1 VTIKQITA
9 SLKIKLLS
17 GILPIRKELVPQDI
31 FAGLTLAAAGI
42 PQAMG
47 YTKIAGTPVVTGF
60 YTLLLPLVAFALL
73 GGSRRLV
80 VASDSA
86 TAAILAAS
94 LITLAPVASPEY
106 VGLTSLVAFIVA
118 LMLLAARFLQLGF
131 LADFLSR
138 SAIVGFMTG
147 VGVQVACGQL
157 AGLFGLHNISH
168 EPFEQVLSVLQR
180 LPAEGH
186 WLTAGI
192 SLVVIVTILS
202 FRRFAPRVP
211 GALLAVIGMIV
222 CSILFNLEGQGV
234 EVVGM
239 IPSGL
244 PSLSLPALQ
253 MSHLHQLLMTAATCF
268 VVIIAQS
275 AATSRSYGMRHSER
289 VDENSDLVGL
299 SGANAMAALSGTFVV
314 NGTPTQT
321 ELVDG
326 AGGRSQLAHITT
338 ALVVALVLLFLTGPL
353 AHMPMA
359 VLSAIVFLVGIK
371 LIDIAGL
378 RDIYRLE
385 RGEFV
390 IALAT
395 GLTVLLSDIMDGIAI
410 AMLMSL
416 IAHVRH
422 TYVPRTSVM
431 QPDREGRLRQVK
443 VQPNVFAA
451 KGIIVYRFEA
461 NMFYANAG
469 RLMDEVIALVESSSK
484 ELRYLL
490 LDASPVNDI
499 DYTAAKSLLQ
509 LHSELQLRGVG
520 LACVAQSAG
529 VLDEIRRYTRDIRPA
544 DGRELLFT
552 SLDAALKSLASQAGG
567 ATK

>member
-1 VTIKQITA
+1 MAIKQIAA

-17 GILPIRKELVPQDI
+17 GILPIRKELIPQDI

-73 GGSRRLV
+73 GGSKRLV

-86 TAAILAAS
+86 TAAILAAT
-94 LITLAPVASPEY
+94 LISLAPSGSPEY
-106 VGLTSLVAFIVA
+106 VGLTSLVAMIVA

-157 AGLFGLHNISH
+157 AGLFGLHNLSH
-168 EPFEQVLSVLQR
+168 EPFDQVVSVLQR
-180 LPAEGH
+180 LPAEGN
-186 WLTAGI
+186 WLTAVI
-192 SLVVIVTILS
+192 SLAVIVTILGS
-202 FRRFAPRVP
+202 RHFAPRVP
-211 GALLAVIGMIV
+211 GALLAVIGMIA
-222 CSILFNLEGQGV
+222 CSILFNLAGQGV
-234 EVVGM
+234 EVVGT

-244 PSLSLPALQ
+244 PTLSLPALQ
-253 MSHLHQLLMTAATCF
+253 MTHLHQLLMTAATCF

-289 VDENSDLVGL
+289 VDEDSDLIGL

-326 AGGRSQLAHITT
+326 AGGRSQLAQITT

-353 AHMPMA
+353 AQMPMA

-378 RDIYRLE
+378 RDIYRFE
-385 RGEFV
+385 RSEFY

-395 GLTVLLSDIMDGIAI
+395 GLTVLVSDIMDGIAV

-422 TYVPRTSVM
+422 TYVPRTCVLQVDS
-431 QPDREGRLRQVK
+431 EGQLQQVN
-443 VQPNVFAA
+443 VQPNLFAA
-451 KGIIVYRFEA
+451 EGIIVYRFEA
-461 NMFYANAG
+461 NLFYANAG
-469 RLMDEVIALVESSSK
+469 RLMEEVISLVENSSPT
-484 ELRYLL
+484 LHWVV
-490 LDASPVNDI
+490 LDASGVNDI

-509 LHSELQLRGVG
+509 LSSELKLRGVR
-520 LACVAQSAG
+520 LACVANSVG
-529 VLDEIRRYTRDIRPA
+529 VLDEIRRYTRDIKPD
-544 DGRELLFT
+544 DGQAPVFT
-552 SLDAALKSLASQAGG
+552 SLEIALQVLTSSRLS
-567 ATK
+567 

>member
-1 VTIKQITA
+1 MAIKQIAA

-17 GILPIRKELVPQDI
+17 GILPIRKELIPQDI

-73 GGSRRLV
+73 GGSKRLV

-86 TAAILAAS
+86 TAAILAAT
-94 LITLAPVASPEY
+94 LISLAPSGSPEY
-106 VGLTSLVAFIVA
+106 VGLTSLVAMIVA

-157 AGLFGLHNISH
+157 AGLFGLHNLSH
-168 EPFEQVLSVLQR
+168 EPFDQVVSVLQR
-180 LPAEGH
+180 LPAEGN
-186 WLTAGI
+186 WLTAVI
-192 SLVVIVTILS
+192 SLAVIVTILGS
-202 FRRFAPRVP
+202 RHFAPRVP
-211 GALLAVIGMIV
+211 GALLAVIGMIA
-222 CSILFNLEGQGV
+222 CSILFNLAGHGV
-234 EVVGM
+234 EVVGT

-244 PSLSLPALQ
+244 PTLSLPTLQ
-253 MSHLHQLLMTAATCF
+253 MTHLHQLLMTAATCF

-289 VDENSDLVGL
+289 VDEDSDLIGL

-326 AGGRSQLAHITT
+326 AGGRSQLAQITT

-353 AHMPMA
+353 AQMPMA

-378 RDIYRLE
+378 RDIYRFE
-385 RGEFV
+385 RSEFY

-395 GLTVLLSDIMDGIAI
+395 GLTVLVSDIMDGIAV

-422 TYVPRTSVM
+422 TYVPRTCVLQVDS
-431 QPDREGRLRQVK
+431 EGQLQQVN
-443 VQPNVFAA
+443 VQPNLFAA
-451 KGIIVYRFEA
+451 EGIIVYRFEA
-461 NMFYANAG
+461 NLFYANAG
-469 RLMDEVIALVESSSK
+469 RLMEEVISLVENSSPT
-484 ELRYLL
+484 LHWVV
-490 LDASPVNDI
+490 LDASGVNDI

-509 LHSELQLRGVG
+509 LSSELKLRGVR
-520 LACVAQSAG
+520 LACVAHSVG
-529 VLDEIRRYTRDIRPA
+529 VLDEIRRYTRDIKPD
-544 DGRELLFT
+544 DGQAPVFT
-552 SLDAALKSLASQAGG
+552 SLEIALQVLTSSRLS
-567 ATK
+567 

>member
-1 VTIKQITA
+1 MLA
-9 SLKIKLLS
+9 SLKIRFFD
-17 GILPIRKELVPQDI
+17 GILPFKKELLPQDI

-47 YTKIAGTPVVTGF
+47 YTKIAETPVVTGF
-60 YTLLLPLVAFALL
+60 YTLLLPLLAFALL

-94 LITLAPVASPEY
+94 LITLAPAGSAEY

-157 AGLFGLHNISH
+157 AGLFGLHNLSR
-168 EPFEQVLSVLQR
+168 EPYDQVVSVIER
-180 LPAEGH
+180 LPEQGH

-192 SLVVIVTILS
+192 SLLVILIILAC
-202 FRRFAPRVP
+202 RRFAPKVP
-211 GALLAVIGMIV
+211 GALLAVIGMIGA
-222 CSILFNLEGQGV
+222 SLLFKLGEQGV
-234 EVVGM
+234 EVVGA

-244 PSLSLPALQ
+244 PTLSLPAL
-253 MSHLHQLLMTAATCF
+253 HWPHVHQLLTTAATCF

-275 AATSRSYGMRHSER
+275 AATSRSYGLRHSER

-326 AGGRSQLAHITT
+326 AGGHSQLAQVTT
-338 ALVVALVLLFLTGPL
+338 ALVVMLVLLFLTGPL
-353 AHMPMA
+353 ASMPMA

-371 LIDIAGL
+371 LIDVAGL
-378 RDIYRLE
+378 KDIYRFE
-385 RGEFV
+385 RTEFY

-395 GLTVLLSDIMDGIAI
+395 GLTVLVFDIMDGIAVAVI
-410 AMLMSL
+410 MSL
-416 IAHVRH
+416 VAHVRH
-422 TYVPRTSVM
+422 TYKPRTSVLQRDGDGHL
-431 QPDREGRLRQVK
+431 QPVE
-443 VQPNVFAA
+443 FAA
-451 KGIIVYRFEA
+451 NVYAAAGIIVYRFEA
-461 NMFYANAG
+461 NLFYANAG
-469 RLMDEVIALVESSSK
+469 RFMEEVIHLAENSSP
-484 ELRYLL
+484 ELRWIVV
-490 LDASPVNDI
+490 DATGVNDI
-499 DYTAAKSLLQ
+499 DYSAAKALIQLNTELL
-509 LHSELQLRGVG
+509 RRNIR
-520 LACVAQSAG
+520 LACVATSAG
-529 VLDEIRRYTRDIRPA
+529 VLAEIQRYRSSTNKEA
-544 DGRELLFT
+544 QLVFET
-552 SLDAALKSLASQAGG
+552 VAAALQAL
-567 ATK
+567 KV

>member
-1 VTIKQITA
+1 MAIKQIAA

-17 GILPIRKELVPQDI
+17 GILPIRKELIPQDI

-73 GGSRRLV
+73 GGSKRLV

-86 TAAILAAS
+86 TAAILAAT
-94 LITLAPVASPEY
+94 LISLAPSGSPEY
-106 VGLTSLVAFIVA
+106 VGLTSLVAMIVA

-157 AGLFGLHNISH
+157 AGLFGLHNLSH
-168 EPFEQVLSVLQR
+168 EPFDQVVSVLQR
-180 LPAEGH
+180 LPAEGN
-186 WLTAGI
+186 WLTAVI
-192 SLVVIVTILS
+192 SLAVIVTILGS
-202 FRRFAPRVP
+202 RHFAPRVP
-211 GALLAVIGMIV
+211 GALLAVIGMIA
-222 CSILFNLEGQGV
+222 CSILFNLAGQGV
-234 EVVGM
+234 EVVGT

-244 PSLSLPALQ
+244 PTLSLPALQ
-253 MSHLHQLLMTAATCF
+253 MMHLHQLLMTAATCF

-289 VDENSDLVGL
+289 VDEDSDLIGL

-326 AGGRSQLAHITT
+326 AGGRSQLAQITT

-353 AHMPMA
+353 AQMPMA

-378 RDIYRLE
+378 RDIYRFE
-385 RGEFV
+385 RSEFY

-395 GLTVLLSDIMDGIAI
+395 GLTVLVSDIMDGIAV

-422 TYVPRTSVM
+422 TYVPRTCVLQVDS
-431 QPDREGRLRQVK
+431 EGQLQQVN
-443 VQPNVFAA
+443 VQPNLFAA
-451 KGIIVYRFEA
+451 EGIIVYRFEA
-461 NMFYANAG
+461 NLFYANAG
-469 RLMDEVIALVESSSK
+469 RLMEEVISLVENSSPT
-484 ELRYLL
+484 LHWVV
-490 LDASPVNDI
+490 LDASGVNDI
-499 DYTAAKSLLQ
+499 DYTAAKLLLQ
-509 LHSELQLRGVG
+509 LSSELKLRGVR
-520 LACVAQSAG
+520 LACVAHSVG
-529 VLDEIRRYTRDIRPA
+529 VLDEIRRYTRDIKPD
-544 DGRELLFT
+544 DGQAPVFT
-552 SLDAALKSLASQAGG
+552 SLEIALQVLTSSRLS
-567 ATK
+567 

>member
-1 VTIKQITA
+1 MAIKQIAA

-17 GILPIRKELVPQDI
+17 GILPIRKELIPQDI

-73 GGSRRLV
+73 GGSKRLV

-86 TAAILAAS
+86 TAAILAAT
-94 LITLAPVASPEY
+94 LISLAPSGSPEY
-106 VGLTSLVAFIVA
+106 VGLTSLVAMIVA

-157 AGLFGLHNISH
+157 AGLFGLHNLSH
-168 EPFEQVLSVLQR
+168 EPFDQVVSVLQR
-180 LPAEGH
+180 LPAEGN
-186 WLTAGI
+186 WLTAVI
-192 SLVVIVTILS
+192 SLAVIVTILGS
-202 FRRFAPRVP
+202 RHFAPRVP
-211 GALLAVIGMIV
+211 GALLAVIGMIA
-222 CSILFNLEGQGV
+222 CSILFNLAGQGV
-234 EVVGM
+234 EVVGT

-244 PSLSLPALQ
+244 PTLSLPTLQ
-253 MSHLHQLLMTAATCF
+253 MTHLHQLLMTAATCF

-289 VDENSDLVGL
+289 VDEDSDLIGL

-326 AGGRSQLAHITT
+326 AGGRSQLAQITT

-353 AHMPMA
+353 AQMPMA

-378 RDIYRLE
+378 RDIYRFE
-385 RGEFV
+385 RSEFY

-395 GLTVLLSDIMDGIAI
+395 GLTVLVSDIMDGIAV

-422 TYVPRTSVM
+422 TYVPRTCVLQVDS
-431 QPDREGRLRQVK
+431 EGQLQQVN
-443 VQPNVFAA
+443 VQPNLFAA
-451 KGIIVYRFEA
+451 EGIIVYRFEA
-461 NMFYANAG
+461 NLFYANAG
-469 RLMDEVIALVESSSK
+469 RLMEEVISLVENSSPT
-484 ELRYLL
+484 LHWVV
-490 LDASPVNDI
+490 LDASGVNDI

-509 LHSELQLRGVG
+509 LSSELKLRGVR
-520 LACVAQSAG
+520 LACVAHSVG
-529 VLDEIRRYTRDIRPA
+529 VLDEIRRYTRDIKPD
-544 DGRELLFT
+544 DGQAPVFT
-552 SLDAALKSLASQAGG
+552 SLEIALQVLTSSRLS
-567 ATK
+567 

>member
-1 VTIKQITA
+1 MLA
-9 SLKIKLLS
+9 SLKIRFLD
-17 GILPIRKELVPQDI
+17 GILPFKKELLPQDI

-47 YTKIAGTPVVTGF
+47 YTKIAETPVVTGF
-60 YTLLLPLVAFALL
+60 YTLLLPLLAFALL

-94 LITLAPVASPEY
+94 LITLAPAGSAEY

-157 AGLFGLHNISH
+157 AGLFGLHNLSR
-168 EPFEQVLSVLQR
+168 EPYDQVVSVIER
-180 LPAEGH
+180 LPEQGH

-192 SLVVIVTILS
+192 SLLVILIILAC
-202 FRRFAPRVP
+202 RRFAPKVP
-211 GALLAVIGMIV
+211 GALLAVIGMIGA
-222 CSILFNLEGQGV
+222 SLLFNLGEQGV
-234 EVVGM
+234 EVVGA

-244 PSLSLPALQ
+244 PTLSLPAL
-253 MSHLHQLLMTAATCF
+253 HWPHVHQLLTTAATCF

-275 AATSRSYGMRHSER
+275 AATSRSYGLRHSER

-326 AGGRSQLAHITT
+326 AGGHSQLAQVTT
-338 ALVVALVLLFLTGPL
+338 ALVVMLVLLFLTGPL
-353 AHMPMA
+353 ASMPMA

-371 LIDIAGL
+371 LIDVAGL
-378 RDIYRLE
+378 KDIYRFE
-385 RGEFV
+385 RTEFY

-395 GLTVLLSDIMDGIAI
+395 GLTVLVFDIMDGIAVAVI
-410 AMLMSL
+410 MSL
-416 IAHVRH
+416 VAHVRH
-422 TYVPRTSVM
+422 TYKPRTSVLQRDGDGHL
-431 QPDREGRLRQVK
+431 QPVE
-443 VQPNVFAA
+443 FAA
-451 KGIIVYRFEA
+451 NVYAAAGIIVYRFEA
-461 NMFYANAG
+461 NLFYANAG
-469 RLMDEVIALVESSSK
+469 RFMEEVIHLAENSSP
-484 ELRYLL
+484 ELRWIVV
-490 LDASPVNDI
+490 DATGVNDI
-499 DYTAAKSLLQ
+499 DYSAAKALIQLNAELL
-509 LHSELQLRGVG
+509 RRNIR
-520 LACVAQSAG
+520 LACVATSAG
-529 VLDEIRRYTRDIRPA
+529 VLAEIQRYRSSTNKEA
-544 DGRELLFT
+544 QLVFET
-552 SLDAALKSLASQAGG
+552 VAASLQALKV
-567 ATK
+567 

>member
-1 VTIKQITA
+1 MAIKQIAA

-17 GILPIRKELVPQDI
+17 GILPIRKELIPQDI

-73 GGSRRLV
+73 GGSKRLV

-86 TAAILAAS
+86 TAAILAAT
-94 LITLAPVASPEY
+94 LISLAPSGSPEY
-106 VGLTSLVAFIVA
+106 VGLTSLVAMIVA

-157 AGLFGLHNISH
+157 AGLFGLHNLSH
-168 EPFEQVLSVLQR
+168 EPFDQVVSVLQR
-180 LPAEGH
+180 LPAEGN
-186 WLTAGI
+186 WLTAVI
-192 SLVVIVTILS
+192 SLAVIVTILGS
-202 FRRFAPRVP
+202 RHFAPRVP
-211 GALLAVIGMIV
+211 GALLAVIGMIA
-222 CSILFNLEGQGV
+222 CSILFNLAGQGV
-234 EVVGM
+234 EVVGT

-244 PSLSLPALQ
+244 PTLSLPTLQ
-253 MSHLHQLLMTAATCF
+253 MTHLHQLLMTAATCF

-289 VDENSDLVGL
+289 VDEDSDLIGL

-326 AGGRSQLAHITT
+326 AGGRSQLAQITT

-353 AHMPMA
+353 AQMPMA

-378 RDIYRLE
+378 RDIYRFE
-385 RGEFV
+385 RSEFY

-395 GLTVLLSDIMDGIAI
+395 GLTVLVSDIMDGIAV

-422 TYVPRTSVM
+422 TYVPRTCVLQVDS
-431 QPDREGRLRQVK
+431 EGQLQQVN
-443 VQPNVFAA
+443 VQPNLFAA
-451 KGIIVYRFEA
+451 EGIIVYRFEA
-461 NMFYANAG
+461 NLFYANAG
-469 RLMDEVIALVESSSK
+469 RLMEEVISLVENSSPT
-484 ELRYLL
+484 LHWVV
-490 LDASPVNDI
+490 LDASGVNDI

-509 LHSELQLRGVG
+509 LSSELKLRGVR
-520 LACVAQSAG
+520 LACVANSVG
-529 VLDEIRRYTRDIRPA
+529 VLDEIRRYTRDIKPD
-544 DGRELLFT
+544 DGQAPVFT
-552 SLDAALKSLASQAGG
+552 SLEIALQVLTSSRLS
-567 ATK
+567 

>member
-1 VTIKQITA
+1 MAIKQIAA

-17 GILPIRKELVPQDI
+17 GILPIRKELIPQDI

-73 GGSRRLV
+73 GGSKRLV

-86 TAAILAAS
+86 TAAILAAT
-94 LITLAPVASPEY
+94 LISLAPSGSPEY
-106 VGLTSLVAFIVA
+106 VGLTSLVAMIVA

-157 AGLFGLHNISH
+157 AGLFGLHNLSH
-168 EPFEQVLSVLQR
+168 EPFDQVVSVLQR
-180 LPAEGH
+180 LPAEGN
-186 WLTAGI
+186 WLTAVI
-192 SLVVIVTILS
+192 SLAVIVTILGS
-202 FRRFAPRVP
+202 RHFAPRVP
-211 GALLAVIGMIV
+211 GALLAVIGMIA
-222 CSILFNLEGQGV
+222 CSILFNLAGHGV
-234 EVVGM
+234 EVVGT

-244 PSLSLPALQ
+244 PTLSLPALQ
-253 MSHLHQLLMTAATCF
+253 MTHLHQLLMTAATCF

-289 VDENSDLVGL
+289 VDEDSDLIGL

-326 AGGRSQLAHITT
+326 AGGRSQLAQITT

-353 AHMPMA
+353 AQMPMA

-378 RDIYRLE
+378 RDIYRFE
-385 RGEFV
+385 RSEFY

-395 GLTVLLSDIMDGIAI
+395 GLTVLVSDIMDGIAV

-422 TYVPRTSVM
+422 TYVPRTCVLQVDS
-431 QPDREGRLRQVK
+431 EGQLQQVN
-443 VQPNVFAA
+443 VQPNLFAA
-451 KGIIVYRFEA
+451 EGIIVYRFEA
-461 NMFYANAG
+461 NLFYANAG
-469 RLMDEVIALVESSSK
+469 RLMEEVISLVENSSPT
-484 ELRYLL
+484 LHWVV
-490 LDASPVNDI
+490 LDASGVNDI

-509 LHSELQLRGVG
+509 LSSELKLRGVR
-520 LACVAQSAG
+520 LACVAHSVG
-529 VLDEIRRYTRDIRPA
+529 VLDEIRRYTRDIKPD
-544 DGRELLFT
+544 DGQAPVFT
-552 SLDAALKSLASQAGG
+552 SLEIALQVLTSSRLS
-567 ATK
+567 

>member
-1 VTIKQITA
+1 MLA
-9 SLKIKLLS
+9 SLKIRFFD
-17 GILPIRKELVPQDI
+17 GILPFKKELLPQDI

-47 YTKIAGTPVVTGF
+47 YTKIAETPVVTGF
-60 YTLLLPLVAFALL
+60 YTLLLPLLAFALL

-94 LITLAPVASPEY
+94 LITLAPAGSAEY

-157 AGLFGLHNISH
+157 AGLFGLHNLSR
-168 EPFEQVLSVLQR
+168 EPYDQVVSVIER
-180 LPAEGH
+180 LPEQGH

-192 SLVVIVTILS
+192 SLLVILIILAC
-202 FRRFAPRVP
+202 RRFAPKVP
-211 GALLAVIGMIV
+211 GALLAVIGMIGA
-222 CSILFNLEGQGV
+222 SLLFKLGEQGV
-234 EVVGM
+234 EVVGA

-244 PSLSLPALQ
+244 PTLSLPAL
-253 MSHLHQLLMTAATCF
+253 HWPHVHQLLTTAATCF

-275 AATSRSYGMRHSER
+275 AATSRSYGLRHSER

-326 AGGRSQLAHITT
+326 AGGHSQLAQVTT
-338 ALVVALVLLFLTGPL
+338 ALVVMLVLLFLTGPL
-353 AHMPMA
+353 ASMPMA

-371 LIDIAGL
+371 LIDVAGL
-378 RDIYRLE
+378 KDIYRFE
-385 RGEFV
+385 RTEFY

-395 GLTVLLSDIMDGIAI
+395 GLTVLVFDIMDGIAVAVI
-410 AMLMSL
+410 MSL
-416 IAHVRH
+416 VAHVRH
-422 TYVPRTSVM
+422 TYKPRTSVLQRDGDGHL
-431 QPDREGRLRQVK
+431 QPVE
-443 VQPNVFAA
+443 FAA
-451 KGIIVYRFEA
+451 NVYAAAGIIVYRFEA
-461 NMFYANAG
+461 NLFYANAG
-469 RLMDEVIALVESSSK
+469 RFMEEVIHLAENSSP
-484 ELRYLL
+484 ELRWIVV
-490 LDASPVNDI
+490 DATGVNDI
-499 DYTAAKSLLQ
+499 DYSAAKALIQLNAELL
-509 LHSELQLRGVG
+509 RRNIR
-520 LACVAQSAG
+520 LACVATSAG
-529 VLDEIRRYTRDIRPA
+529 VLAEIQRYRSSTNKEA
-544 DGRELLFT
+544 QLVFET
-552 SLDAALKSLASQAGG
+552 VAAALQAL
-567 ATK
+567 KV

>member
-1 VTIKQITA
+1 MAIKQIAA

-17 GILPIRKELVPQDI
+17 GILPIRKELIPQDI

-73 GGSRRLV
+73 GGSKRLV

-86 TAAILAAS
+86 TAAILAAT
-94 LITLAPVASPEY
+94 LISLAPSGSPEY
-106 VGLTSLVAFIVA
+106 VGLTSLVAMIVA

-157 AGLFGLHNISH
+157 AGLFGLHNLSQ
-168 EPFEQVLSVLQR
+168 EPFDQVVSVLQR
-180 LPAEGH
+180 LPAEGN
-186 WLTAGI
+186 WLTAVI
-192 SLVVIVTILS
+192 SLAVIVTILGS
-202 FRRFAPRVP
+202 RHFAPRVP
-211 GALLAVIGMIV
+211 GALLAVIGMIA
-222 CSILFNLEGQGV
+222 CSILFNLAGQGV
-234 EVVGM
+234 EVVGT

-244 PSLSLPALQ
+244 PTLSLPALQ
-253 MSHLHQLLMTAATCF
+253 MTHLHQLLMTAATCF

-289 VDENSDLVGL
+289 VDEDSDLIGL

-326 AGGRSQLAHITT
+326 AGGRSQLAQITT

-353 AHMPMA
+353 AQMPMA

-378 RDIYRLE
+378 RDIYRFE
-385 RGEFV
+385 RSEFY

-395 GLTVLLSDIMDGIAI
+395 GLTVLVSDIMDGIAV

-422 TYVPRTSVM
+422 TYVPRTCVLQVDS
-431 QPDREGRLRQVK
+431 EGQLQQVN
-443 VQPNVFAA
+443 VQPNLFAA
-451 KGIIVYRFEA
+451 EGIIVYRFEA
-461 NMFYANAG
+461 NLFYANAG
-469 RLMDEVIALVESSSK
+469 RLMEEVISLVENSSPT
-484 ELRYLL
+484 LHWVV
-490 LDASPVNDI
+490 LDASGVNDI

-509 LHSELQLRGVG
+509 LSSELKLRGVR
-520 LACVAQSAG
+520 LACVAHSVG
-529 VLDEIRRYTRDIRPA
+529 VLDEIRRYTRDIKPD
-544 DGRELLFT
+544 DGQAPVFT
-552 SLDAALKSLASQAGG
+552 SLEIALQVLTSSRLS
-567 ATK
+567 

>member
-1 VTIKQITA
+1 MAIKQIAA

-17 GILPIRKELVPQDI
+17 GILPIRKELIPQDI

-73 GGSRRLV
+73 GGSKRLV

-86 TAAILAAS
+86 TAAILAAT
-94 LITLAPVASPEY
+94 LISLAPSGSPEY
-106 VGLTSLVAFIVA
+106 VGLTSLVAMIVA

-157 AGLFGLHNISH
+157 AGLFGLHNLSH
-168 EPFEQVLSVLQR
+168 EPFDQVVSVLQR
-180 LPAEGH
+180 LPAEGN
-186 WLTAGI
+186 WLTAVI
-192 SLVVIVTILS
+192 SLAVIVTILGS
-202 FRRFAPRVP
+202 RHFAPRVP
-211 GALLAVIGMIV
+211 GALLAVIGMIA
-222 CSILFNLEGQGV
+222 CSILFNLAGQGV
-234 EVVGM
+234 EVVGT

-244 PSLSLPALQ
+244 PTLSLPALQ
-253 MSHLHQLLMTAATCF
+253 MTHLHQLLMTAATCF

-289 VDENSDLVGL
+289 VDEDSDLIGL

-326 AGGRSQLAHITT
+326 AGGRSQLAQITT

-353 AHMPMA
+353 AQMPMA

-378 RDIYRLE
+378 RDIYRFE
-385 RGEFV
+385 RSEFY

-395 GLTVLLSDIMDGIAI
+395 GLTVLVSDIMDGIAV

-422 TYVPRTSVM
+422 TYVPRTCVLQVDS
-431 QPDREGRLRQVK
+431 EGQLQQVN
-443 VQPNVFAA
+443 VQPNLFAA
-451 KGIIVYRFEA
+451 EGIIVYRFEA
-461 NMFYANAG
+461 NLFYANAG
-469 RLMDEVIALVESSSK
+469 RLMEEVISLVENSSPT
-484 ELRYLL
+484 LHWVV
-490 LDASPVNDI
+490 LDASGVNDI

-509 LHSELQLRGVG
+509 LSSELKLRGVR
-520 LACVAQSAG
+520 LACVAHSVG
-529 VLDEIRRYTRDIRPA
+529 VLDEIRRYTRDIKPD
-544 DGRELLFT
+544 DGQAPVFT
-552 SLDAALKSLASQAGG
+552 SLEIALQVLTSSRLS
-567 ATK
+567 

>member
-1 VTIKQITA
+1 MAIKQIAA

-17 GILPIRKELVPQDI
+17 GILPIRKELIPQDI

-73 GGSRRLV
+73 GGSKRLV

-86 TAAILAAS
+86 TAAILAAT
-94 LITLAPVASPEY
+94 LISLAPSGSPEY
-106 VGLTSLVAFIVA
+106 VGLTSLVAMIVA

-157 AGLFGLHNISH
+157 AGLFGLHNLSH
-168 EPFEQVLSVLQR
+168 EPFDQVVSVLQR
-180 LPAEGH
+180 LPAEGN
-186 WLTAGI
+186 WLTAVI
-192 SLVVIVTILS
+192 SLAVIVTILGS
-202 FRRFAPRVP
+202 RHFAPRVP
-211 GALLAVIGMIV
+211 GALLAVIGMIA
-222 CSILFNLEGQGV
+222 CSILFNLAGQGV
-234 EVVGM
+234 EVVGT

-244 PSLSLPALQ
+244 PTLSLPALQ
-253 MSHLHQLLMTAATCF
+253 MTHLHQLLMTAATCF

-289 VDENSDLVGL
+289 VDEDSDLIGL

-326 AGGRSQLAHITT
+326 AGGRSQLAQITT

-353 AHMPMA
+353 AQMPMA

-378 RDIYRLE
+378 RDIYRFE
-385 RGEFV
+385 RSEFY

-395 GLTVLLSDIMDGIAI
+395 GLTVLVSDIMDGIAV

-422 TYVPRTSVM
+422 TYVPRTCVLQVDS
-431 QPDREGRLRQVK
+431 EGQLQQVN
-443 VQPNVFAA
+443 VQPNLFAA
-451 KGIIVYRFEA
+451 EGIIVYRFEA
-461 NMFYANAG
+461 NLFYANAG
-469 RLMDEVIALVESSSK
+469 RLMEEVISLVENSSPT
-484 ELRYLL
+484 LHWVV
-490 LDASPVNDI
+490 LDASGVNDI
-499 DYTAAKSLLQ
+499 DYTAAKLLLQ
-509 LHSELQLRGVG
+509 LSSELKLRGVR
-520 LACVAQSAG
+520 LACVAHSVG
-529 VLDEIRRYTRDIRPA
+529 VLDEIRRYTRDIKPD
-544 DGRELLFT
+544 DGQAPVFT
-552 SLDAALKSLASQAGG
+552 SLEIALQVLTSSRLS
-567 ATK
+567 